1 MRTRIAIALALLI
14 ATVVLFRWGAPQPQP
29 DLGAPPSATPHEVP
43 NSRVEVHP
51 TQSDPIAA
59 DVPIS
64 APATSTNARR
74 LTAPATGASLAVNP
88 LPAIPMPLAT
98 EDEPAPSPVGLLPDS
113 EGDVA
118 SDLDRVEIALRD
130 YRTALGENPVGSNAE
145 IIRAMLGD
153 NLKQVKIGVPTGSR
167 MNAEGELID
176 RWGTPYFFHQLSG
189 TRMEIRSAGADQ
201 QMWTRDDAVL
211 GKAEPET
218 VPAVE

>member
-1 MRTRIAIALALLI
+1 M
-14 ATVVLFRWGAPQPQP
+14 
-29 DLGAPPSATPHEVP
+29 
-43 NSRVEVHP
+43 
-51 TQSDPIAA
+51 
-59 DVPIS
+59 
-64 APATSTNARR
+64 
-74 LTAPATGASLAVNP
+74 NP